1 MIEAQ
6 QKQIEFREYFLLSFT
21 NEILNEIAKQKNF
34 SSFGSSIEQKVPEKE
49 QKKHEFSIVA
59 EPEAPVTNEYKKE
72 PEVHIKKGP
81 IKIMQ
86 HSEPIK
92 SGYTASKY
100 SSTNYFDAMVSQEN
114 KYKRSRSTSTIEP
127 VPMLNK
133 TPTYKPVK
141 GSGPLNI
148 PEPILPPHL
157 QYLRPR
163 PEEVAMDFGKID
175 PLIKDNAV
183 RIIECRGPDEK
194 VFVRGAMGIKP
205 TAITLREDEI
215 NSIIKDFSDKSKIPI
230 QEGVYHIAVGRYV
243 LSAVVSNVIPPKFII
258 EKMKYPQEIMRPPRF
273 R

>member
-6 QKQIEFREYFLLSFT
+6 QKQIEFKEYFLLSFT
-21 NEILNEIAKQKNF
+21 NAILESLIKKRNF
-34 SSFGSSIEQKVPEKE
+34 SIISTPTEQKIPEKE
-49 QKKHEFSIVA
+49 SKEQEFHIISS
-59 EPEAPVTNEYKKE
+59 EAPILKKSKKE
-72 PEVHIKKGP
+72 PEIRIKREP
-81 IKIMQ
+81 IKILE
-86 HSEPIK
+86 HSKSIK
-92 SGYTASKY
+92 EGYTASKY
-100 SSTNYFDAMVSQEN
+100 HSLNNLDTMVSQEN
-114 KYKRSRSTSTIEP
+114 KYKRSQATEIEP
-127 VPMLNK
+127 IVKSAPMK
-133 TPTYKPVK
+133 RVK
-141 GSGPLNI
+141 SAGPLNI

-163 PEEVAMDFGKID
+163 PEEIAMNFGKID

-243 LSAVVSNVIPPKFII
+243 LSAIVSNVIPPKFII
-258 EKMKYPQEIMRPPRF
+258 EKMKYPQQMMSLPTRF